1 MSRKVLWINPV
12 GSDFFDAPVAEYIG
26 TVKRPETEVEVV
38 SLSQGPLHLEYHYYE
53 AMILPE
59 TLGLLKKAEVDG
71 YDGAVIGCFYDP
83 GLREARELLD
93 RMPVTAPAEAAM
105 HIATTLGN
113 TFSIIV
119 GRKKWIPKMHE
130 NVVRYGFKDHLASFK
145 SVDMGVHDFQT
156 DPKETERRLKQAALE
171 AIQKDG
177 AEVILLGCTLE
188 FGFFSE
194 LQKEIQV
201 PVIDAVVAPV
211 KYLELLMEIHQAQ
224 GWTQSKAYG
233 YESPPQEELREWSL
247 DKAWK

>member
-1 MSRKVLWINPV
+1 
-12 GSDFFDAPVAEYIG
+12 
-26 TVKRPETEVEVV
+26 
-38 SLSQGPLHLEYHYYE
+38 
-53 AMILPE
+53 MILPE

-83 GLREARELLD
+83 GLREARELFGPDAGHGPGRGGHAHRHHSGQLLFGD
-93 RMPVTAPAEAAM
+93 RGPQEVDPQDARKRGPVRLQGPLRLLQVRWTWAS
-105 HIATTLGN
+105 TT
-113 TFSIIV
+113 FQ
-119 GRKKWIPKMHE
+119 
-130 NVVRYGFKDHLASFK
+130 KDPH
-145 SVDMGVHDFQT
+145 
-156 DPKETERRLKQAALE
+156 ETERRLKQAAIE
-171 AIQKDG
+171 AIEKDG

-233 YESPPQEELREWSL
+233 YESPPQEELSGMEPGQGLEIVKFMGNLLAKGSPITPAPHRFHQARL
-247 DKAWK
+247 G